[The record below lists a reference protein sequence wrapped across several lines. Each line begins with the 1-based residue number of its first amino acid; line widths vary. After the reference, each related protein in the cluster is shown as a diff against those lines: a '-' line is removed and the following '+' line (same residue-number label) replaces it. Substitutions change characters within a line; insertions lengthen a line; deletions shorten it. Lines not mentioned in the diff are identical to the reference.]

1 MKRLLTLL
9 SLLLAGCSLGLN
21 PAQVAMPEKYIY
33 APEEPRSAEL
43 QSRWWLIFED
53 ERLDSIVSYALEHN
67 RDMQVAASRIVQ
79 AHYNIA
85 ATRSSLLPSL
95 GINIQAEGQRT
106 PPLSE
111 QGEFLLGQG
120 VSWNTALIGALRHT
134 TRQARAEYLST
145 EWAYR
150 ALRLTLSH
158 EVATAY
164 FTLVESQQLLWLAR
178 RTLSLRLKAQSLTD
192 SLTMYGFAS
201 GLDREQARSLVSE
214 AEADVAQYERALS
227 VAQLSLSTLM
237 GTTPQLPPLDSLP
250 MPSLPQAIPA
260 GIPSELLSR
269 RPDLM
274 QAHYELQAAA
284 AAVGIARSERFPSI
298 SLTESGGIFGR
309 NVREVFTHGEWAW
322 NITASLTQPLFS
334 FGRLR
339 RREQMAREAY
349 RQRALQ
355 YEQSVLQALEDVEQ
369 ALTAIATLRLQGEH
383 YARYVEHNASIASLQ
398 EALYRRGM
406 SNYLDV
412 ITTQQ
417 TWYASQQ
424 QFVQIAMQQYQ
435 AIANLVLALGDGWQ
449 E

>member
-21 PAQVAMPEKYIY
+21 TAKVTMPESYIY
-33 APEEPRSAEL
+33 STEQTRNPEL

-53 ERLDSIVSYALEHN
+53 ERLDSIMTFALEHN
-67 RDMQVAASRIVQ
+67 RDLQVAASRIVQ

-85 ATRSSLLPSL
+85 ATRSALLPSL
-95 GINIQAEGQRT
+95 GITLQTEGQRT

-134 TRQARAEYLST
+134 SRQARAEYLST

-150 ALRLTLSH
+150 ALRLTLTH

-164 FTLVESQQLLWLAR
+164 FTLIESQQLLLLAR
-178 RTLSLRLKAQSLTD
+178 RTLSLRLQAQALTD
-192 SLTMYGFAS
+192 SLTLYGFAS

-214 AEADVAQYERALS
+214 AEADVAQYERALG

-237 GTTPQLPPLDSLP
+237 GTTPQPPPTDTLP
-250 MPSLPQAIPA
+250 MPSLPQAIPT
-260 GIPSELLSR
+260 GIPSELLTR

-284 AAVGIARSERFPSI
+284 AAVGIARSQRFPSI
-298 SLTESGGIFGR
+298 SLTESGGLFGR
-309 NVREVFTHGEWAW
+309 NVRDVFTNGEWAW

-349 RQRALQ
+349 RQTALQ

-369 ALTAIATLRLQGEH
+369 ALTTISTLRLQGEH
-383 YARYVEHNASIASLQ
+383 YARYVEHNAAIASLQ

-417 TWYASQQ
+417 TWYASEQL
-424 QFVQIAMQQYQ
+424 FTQIAMQQYQ